1 MIYLW
6 WIELLIVFPQELN
19 YTWYF
24 IDPIA
29 TMSGISLIAPN
40 GIATTWIRH
49 SSKTMK
55 EKYFLYYFM
64 KIGLSIVTLM
74 LHGIALTLIDWFN
87 VLELNLTWFF
97 YKNSLDYKRNNSL
110 EILSLGNTLATC
122 NKLINGSICFQ
133 IKSFYEST
141 KL

>member
-29 TMSGISLIAPN
+29 TMPSISLIAPN

-49 SSKTMK
+49 SSETMK

-97 YKNSLDYKRNNSL
+97 YKNSLTYKRNNSL